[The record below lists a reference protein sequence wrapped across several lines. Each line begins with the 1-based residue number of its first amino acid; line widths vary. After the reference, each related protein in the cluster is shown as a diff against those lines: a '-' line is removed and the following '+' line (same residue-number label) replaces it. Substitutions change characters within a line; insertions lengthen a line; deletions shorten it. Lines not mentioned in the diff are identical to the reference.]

1 MQPLI
6 RKRLMTT
13 KLTILCDNAVGR
25 PFGVVGEHGFA
36 CFIETEAGNVLF
48 DTGQG
53 MGIAGNATVLGKSLA
68 SIRAVVISH
77 GHYDHTGGLPQVL
90 NQTGPVPVYGHPDM
104 FASRTWSDGK
114 STRFIGMRHRRRY
127 LESLGA
133 QFHLMRSPVEISPGL
148 HLSGEIPRIN
158 DYEKPDPNMTLHSE
172 GVMDVC
178 PDPIADDLSL
188 VVDSPKGL
196 ILVLGCAHAGMINI
210 FNHVLQTFN
219 RDRIY
224 AVIGGT
230 HLGFAQPAQFE
241 ETVKAIERYGIQKMG
256 VSHCTGLAK
265 AAILHARF
273 GERFF
278 FGCVGAELEG

>member
-1 MQPLI
+1 M
-6 RKRLMTT
+6 RT
-13 KLTILCDNAVGR
+13 KLTILCENSVGR

-53 MGIAGNATVLGKSLA
+53 MGICGNAAVLDKNLA
-68 SIRAVVISH
+68 SIQAIAISH
-77 GHYDHTGGLPQVL
+77 GHYDHSGGLPQVL
-90 NQTGPVPVYGHPDM
+90 NQTGPVPVYGHPDI
-104 FASRTWSDGK
+104 FTSRTWSDGNT
-114 STRFIGMRHRRRY
+114 TRYIGMRHRREY

-133 QFHLMRSPVEISPGL
+133 RFHLNRDPVEISPGVY
-148 HLSGEIPRIN
+148 LSGEIPRNN
-158 DYEKPDPNMTLHSE
+158 DFEKPDPNMTLHPK
-172 GVMDVC
+172 GAMAVR

-188 VVDSPKGL
+188 VVDSEKGL

-210 FNHVLQTFN
+210 FNHVLEMFH

-224 AVIGGT
+224 AVVGGT
-230 HLGFAQPAQFE
+230 HLGFAQPAQFD
-241 ETVKAIERYGIQKMG
+241 ETLKALDRYGIERLG
-256 VSHCTGLAK
+256 VSHCTGLEK
-265 AAILHARF
+265 AATLHARL

>member
-1 MQPLI
+1 MQ
-6 RKRLMTT
+6 T
-13 KLTILCDNAVGR
+13 KLTILCENSVGH

-36 CFIETEAGNVLF
+36 CFIETQAGNVLF

-53 MGIAGNATVLGKSLA
+53 IGICGNAAVLGKNLA
-68 SIRAVVISH
+68 SIQAIAISH

-90 NQTGPVPVYGHPDM
+90 EQTGPVPVYGHPDI
-104 FASRTWSDGK
+104 FASRTWSDGTA
-114 STRFIGMRHRRRY
+114 TRYIGMRHRRGY

-133 QFHLMRSPVEISPGL
+133 QFNLIRNPVEISDRV
-148 HLSGEIPRIN
+148 HLTGEIARNN
-158 DYEKPDPNMTLHSE
+158 DFEKPDANMTLHPE
-172 GVMDVC
+172 GAMAVC

-188 VVDSPKGL
+188 VVDSDKGL

-210 FNHVLQTFN
+210 FDHILEMFH

-241 ETVKAIERYGIQKMG
+241 ETLKALDRYGIERLG
-256 VSHCTGLAK
+256 VSHCTGLEK
-265 AAILHARF
+265 AAELRVRL
-273 GERFF
+273 GERFS
-278 FGCVGAELEG
+278 FGCVGAQLEG

>member
-1 MQPLI
+1 M
-6 RKRLMTT
+6 KT
-13 KLTILCDNAVGR
+13 KLTILCENSVGR
-25 PFGVVGEHGFA
+25 ATGVVGEHGFA
-36 CFIETEAGNVLF
+36 CLIETAAGNVLF

-53 MGIAGNATVLGKSLA
+53 MGICGNADAMGKDLA
-68 SIRAVVISH
+68 SLRSIAISH

-90 NQTGPVPVYGHPDM
+90 RRTGPIPVYGHPGI
-104 FASRTWSDGK
+104 FAARTWSDGQ
-114 STRFIGMRHRRRY
+114 STRYIGMRHRREY

-133 QFHLMRSPVEISPGL
+133 RFQLVREPVEISPGI
-148 HLSGEIPRIN
+148 HLTGEIPRTN
-158 DYEKPDPNMTLHSE
+158 GFERPDPNMTLHPDD
-172 GVMDVC
+172 GCAVC
-178 PDPIADDLSL
+178 PDPVADDLSL

-210 FNHVLQTFN
+210 FNHVLQTFG

-230 HLGFAQPAQFE
+230 HLGFSRPAQFN
-241 ETVKAIERYGIQKMG
+241 ETLRAIDRYGIDRLG
-256 VSHCTGLAK
+256 VSHCTGQDK
-265 AAILHARF
+265 AAILHARL

>member
-1 MQPLI
+1 M
-6 RKRLMTT
+6 KT

-25 PFGVVGEHGFA
+25 PPGVIGEHGFA
-36 CFIETEAGNVLF
+36 CLIETGAGTVLF

-53 MGIAGNATVLGKSLA
+53 MGICGNAVAMGKNLA
-68 SIRAVVISH
+68 SIDSIAISH

-90 NQTGPVPVYGHPDM
+90 GLTGPVPVYGHPDI
-104 FASRTWSDGK
+104 FASRTWSDGQ
-114 STRFIGMRHRRRY
+114 STRFIGMRHRREY

-133 QFHLMRSPVEISPGL
+133 RFHLMREPVEISPGI
-148 HLSGEIPRIN
+148 HLTGEIPRTS
-158 DYEKPDPNMTLHSE
+158 DFERPDPGMALHAA
-172 GVMDVC
+172 GGTAVC
-178 PDPIADDLSL
+178 PDPVADDLSL

-210 FNHVLQTFN
+210 FNHVLQTFD

-230 HLGFAQPAQFE
+230 HLGFAQPAQFD
-241 ETVKAIERYGIQKMG
+241 ETLKAIDRFGIERLG
-256 VSHCTGLAK
+256 VSHCTGQEK
-265 AAILHARF
+265 AARLHAHF

-278 FGCVGAELEG
+278 FGCVGAELDG

>member
-1 MQPLI
+1 MQI
-6 RKRLMTT
+6 
-13 KLTILCDNAVGR
+13 KLTILCENSVGR

-36 CFIETEAGNVLF
+36 CFIETQAGNVLF

-53 MGIAGNATVLGKSLA
+53 MGICGNAAVLGKNLA
-68 SIRAVVISH
+68 SVQAIAISH

-90 NQTGPVPVYGHPDM
+90 EQTGPVPVYGHPDI
-104 FASRTWSDGK
+104 FASRTWSDG
-114 STRFIGMRHRRRY
+114 SATRYIGMRHRREY

-133 QFHLMRSPVEISPGL
+133 QFHLNRHPVEISPGV
-148 HLSGEIPRIN
+148 HLSGEIPRNN
-158 DYEKPDPNMTLHSE
+158 DFEKPDPNMTLHPQ
-172 GVMDVC
+172 GAMAVR

-188 VVDSPKGL
+188 VVDSEKGL

-210 FNHVLQTFN
+210 FDHVLEMFQ

-224 AVIGGT
+224 AVVGGT
-230 HLGFAQPAQFE
+230 HLGFAQPGQFD
-241 ETVKAIERYGIQKMG
+241 ETLKALDRYGIERLG
-256 VSHCTGLAK
+256 VSHCTGLEK
-265 AAILHARF
+265 AASLRTHL

>member
-1 MQPLI
+1 M
-6 RKRLMTT
+6 KTN
-13 KLTILCDNAVGR
+13 LTILCDNSVGR
-25 PFGVVGEHGFA
+25 PLGVVGEHGFA

-53 MGIAGNATVLGKSLA
+53 MGICGNAAALGKDLSSVRALA
-68 SIRAVVISH
+68 ISH

-90 NQTGPVPVYGHPDM
+90 NQTGPVPVYGHTDI

-114 STRFIGMRHRRRY
+114 STRYIGMRHRREY

-133 QFHLMRSPVEISPGL
+133 QFHLTRNPVEISPGI
-148 HLSGEIPRIN
+148 HLTGEIPRNN
-158 DYEKPDPNMTLHSE
+158 DFERPDPNMTLHPE
-172 GVMDVC
+172 GAMAVC

-188 VVDSPKGL
+188 VVESQKGL

-210 FNHVLQTFN
+210 FNHVLETFN

-230 HLGFAQPAQFE
+230 HLGFAQPAQFD
-241 ETVKAIERYGIQKMG
+241 ETLQAIDRYGIERVG
-256 VSHCTGLAK
+256 VSHCTGLEK
-265 AAILHARF
+265 AAILHARL

-278 FGCVGAELEG
+278 FGCVGAEVQG

>member
-1 MQPLI
+1 MQ
-6 RKRLMTT
+6 T
-13 KLTILCDNAVGR
+13 KLTILCENSVGH

-36 CFIETEAGNVLF
+36 CFIETPAGDVLF

-53 MGIAGNATVLGKSLA
+53 IGICGNAAVLGKKLA
-68 SIRAVVISH
+68 SIQAIAISH

-90 NQTGPVPVYGHPDM
+90 EQTGPVAVYGHPDI
-104 FASRTWSDGK
+104 FASRTWSDGTA
-114 STRFIGMRHRRRY
+114 TRYIGMRHRREY

-133 QFHLMRSPVEISPGL
+133 QFNLIQNPVEISDRV
-148 HLSGEIPRIN
+148 HLTGEIARYN
-158 DYEKPDPNMTLHSE
+158 DFEKPDPNMTLHPQ
-172 GVMDVC
+172 GARAVC

-188 VVDSPKGL
+188 VVDSEKGL

-210 FNHVLQTFN
+210 FDHVLETFH

-241 ETVKAIERYGIQKMG
+241 ETLKALDRYGIERLG
-256 VSHCTGLAK
+256 VSHCTGLEK
-265 AAILHARF
+265 AAELRARL

-278 FGCVGAELEG
+278 FGCVGAVLEG

>member
-1 MQPLI
+1 MQ
-6 RKRLMTT
+6 T
-13 KLTILCDNAVGR
+13 KLTILCENSVGR

-36 CFIETEAGNVLF
+36 CFIETQAGNVLF

-53 MGIAGNATVLGKSLA
+53 MGICGNAAVLGKNLA
-68 SIRAVVISH
+68 SIQAIAISH

-90 NQTGPVPVYGHPDM
+90 EQTGPVPVYGHPDI
-104 FASRTWSDGK
+104 FASRTWSDGTT
-114 STRFIGMRHRRRY
+114 TRYIGMRHRREY

-133 QFHLMRSPVEISPGL
+133 QFHLNRDPVEISPGVY
-148 HLSGEIPRIN
+148 LSGEIPRNN
-158 DYEKPDPNMTLHSE
+158 DFEKPDPNMTLHPQ
-172 GVMDVC
+172 GAMAVC

-188 VVDSPKGL
+188 VVDSDKGL

-210 FNHVLQTFN
+210 FDHVLEKFQ

-224 AVIGGT
+224 AVVGGT
-230 HLGFAQPAQFE
+230 HLGFAQPGQFD
-241 ETVKAIERYGIQKMG
+241 ETLKALDRYGIQRIG
-256 VSHCTGLAK
+256 VSHCTGLEK
-265 AAILHARF
+265 AASLRAHL

>member
-1 MQPLI
+1 MP
-6 RKRLMTT
+6 T
-13 KLTILCDNAVGR
+13 KLTILCENSVGH

-53 MGIAGNATVLGKSLA
+53 IGICGNAAALGKNLA
-68 SIRAVVISH
+68 SIRAIAISH

-90 NQTGPVPVYGHPDM
+90 QQTGPVPVYGHPDI
-104 FASRTWSDGK
+104 FASRTWSDDK
-114 STRFIGMRHRRRY
+114 DTRYIGMRHRREY

-133 QFHLMRSPVEISPGL
+133 RFHLIRHPVEISDRI
-148 HLSGEIPRIN
+148 HLTGEIARNN
-158 DYEKPDPNMTLHSE
+158 DFEKPDANMTLHPE
-172 GVMDVC
+172 GAMAIC

-188 VVDSPKGL
+188 VVDAEKGL

-210 FNHVLQTFN
+210 FDHVLEMFH

-224 AVIGGT
+224 AVVGGT
-230 HLGFAQPAQFE
+230 HLGFAQPAQFD
-241 ETVKAIERYGIQKMG
+241 ETLKAIDRYGIERLG
-256 VSHCTGLAK
+256 VSHCTGLEK
-265 AAILHARF
+265 AASLRVHL

-278 FGCVGAELEG
+278 FGCVGAALEG

>member
-1 MQPLI
+1 M
-6 RKRLMTT
+6 KT
-13 KLTILCDNAVGR
+13 KLTILCDNSVGR

-53 MGIAGNATVLGKSLA
+53 MGICGNAAALGKDLA
-68 SIRAVVISH
+68 SLRAVALSH

-90 NQTGPVPVYGHPDM
+90 NRTGAVPVYGHPGM
-104 FASRTWSDGK
+104 FAERTWSDGK
-114 STRFIGMRHRRRY
+114 STRTIGMGHRREY

-133 QFHLMRSPVEISPGL
+133 RFQLIRSPVEISPGI
-148 HLSGEIPRIN
+148 HLSGEVPRKN
-158 DYEKPDPNMTLHSE
+158 NFEKPDPDMTLHPQ
-172 GVMDVC
+172 GARAVC

-188 VVDSPKGL
+188 VVDSAKGL

-210 FNHVLQTFN
+210 FDHVLETFE
-219 RDRIY
+219 RSRIY

-230 HLGFAQPAQFE
+230 HLGFARPDQFE
-241 ETVKAIERYGIQKMG
+241 ETVRTIDRYGIERMG
-256 VSHCTGLAK
+256 VSHCTGLEK
-265 AAILHARF
+265 AAMLHAHL

-278 FGCVGAELEG
+278 FGCVGAELEV